1 MSRCCVCLR
10 GATVGEQRGTATG
23 VAPRRR
29 RAPLQAWRAGATARL
44 ERSAVGRVLV
54 STVWGFG
61 RDQGFSHAAALTYY
75 GIFSLFPLLLLAMAL
90 LGWVLRSSDVAR
102 EQVLTLVAGL
112 LPTGQALLLESIA
125 AVIEARGPAAGV
137 GVLVLLWS
145 ALVWFWELD
154 TTINQIWGVG
164 KPRSLAKLVLLAVA
178 MATAT
183 GGVVLTSFAASAAVA
198 LLARSAGGAP
208 GSVGLWHATVSL
220 LSGLTIAG
228 VFYLLYRYIP
238 QRRVQASDI
247 WPAALAMA
255 VVWEGTRRVLDLYL
269 AQQELVSGYGP
280 IGAAMALLLWLYA
293 ASTVVLL
300 GAELTYATAKE
311 RRHLGPAQE
320 LAVIALTGEQ
330 PTPKFA
336 PQVGRG
342 FSTPIDE
349 DEPIQAA
356 APPPPTEGT
365 GNANGAAKGGCA
377 SH

>member
-1 MSRCCVCLR
+1 LGRI
-10 GATVGEQRGTATG
+10 
-23 VAPRRR
+23 
-29 RAPLQAWRAGATARL
+29 L
-44 ERSAVGRVLV
+44 E
-54 STVWGFG
+54 STIWGFG

-90 LGWVLRSSDVAR
+90 LGVVLRSSDVAQ
-102 EQVLTLVAGL
+102 EQILALLAGL
-112 LPTGQALLLESIA
+112 LPAGQASLREA
-125 AVIEARGPAAGV
+125 VAGVIEARGPAAGV
-137 GVLVLLWS
+137 GIVALLWS

-154 TTINQIWGVG
+154 ATINQIWGVG
-164 KPRSLAKLVLLAVA
+164 KPRSLAKVVLLAVA
-178 MATAT
+178 MTVGT
-183 GGVVLTSFAASAAVA
+183 GGVVLASFAASAAVA
-198 LLARSAGGAP
+198 VLARLTGSAP
-208 GSVGLWHATVSL
+208 GAVGLWQATVSL

-228 VFYLLYRYIP
+228 VFYLLYRYLP

-255 VVWEGTRRVLDLYL
+255 VVWEATRRLLAIYL
-269 AQQELVSGYGP
+269 AQQDLISGYGP

-300 GAELTYATAKE
+300 GAELTYAIAKE

-320 LAVIALTGEQ
+320 LAVIAPTGEQ

-349 DEPIQAA
+349 DEPIRAA
-356 APPPPTEGT
+356 APAPHAEGT
-365 GNANGAAKGGCA
+365 GATDAAAKGG
-377 SH
+377 

>member
-1 MSRCCVCLR
+1 M
-10 GATVGEQRGTATG
+10 GEQGGTATAG
-23 VAPRRR
+23 APRAPGRR
-29 RAPLQAWRAGATARL
+29 GRATLRAWRAGATAWL
-44 ERSAVGRVLV
+44 ERSAVGRVLE
-54 STVWGFG
+54 STAWGFG

-90 LGWVLRSSDVAR
+90 LGVVLRSSDVAR

-112 LPTGQALLLESIA
+112 LPAGQAPLGEAIA
-125 AVIEARGPAAGV
+125 GVIEARGPAAGV

-154 TTINQIWGVG
+154 ATVNQIWGVG
-164 KPRSLAKLVLLAVA
+164 KPRSLAKVVLLAVA
-178 MATAT
+178 MAAGT
-183 GGVVLTSFAASAAVA
+183 GGVVLASFAASAAVA
-198 LLARSAGGAP
+198 VLARSAGGAP
-208 GSVGLWHATVSL
+208 GAAGLWHATVSL

-228 VFYLLYRYIP
+228 LFYLLYRYLP
-238 QRRVQASDI
+238 QRRVHAGDI

-255 VVWEGTRRVLDLYL
+255 VVWEATRRALALYL
-269 AQQELVSGYGP
+269 AQQDLVSGYGP
-280 IGAAMALLLWLYA
+280 VGAAMALLLWLYA

-311 RRHLGPAQE
+311 RRHLGPAQA
-320 LAVIALTGEQ
+320 LAVIAPPGEQ

-349 DEPIQAA
+349 DEPIRAA
-356 APPPPTEGT
+356 APSLPGEGT
-365 GNANGAAKGGCA
+365 GKANGAAKGG
-377 SH
+377 